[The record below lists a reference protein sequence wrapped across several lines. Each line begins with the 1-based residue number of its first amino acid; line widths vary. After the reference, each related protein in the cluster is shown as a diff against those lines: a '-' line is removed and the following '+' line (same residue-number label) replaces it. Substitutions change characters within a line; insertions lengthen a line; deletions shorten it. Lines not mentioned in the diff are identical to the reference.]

1 MLDKTFLEIKVECL
15 NMIKEKT
22 YLTREDMIELDKKLK
37 LIPITFDYMF
47 KGIFIDDLDLLKDF
61 ILSQLDINI
70 NPKEC
75 KIRLLNNELPK
86 ENKKEY
92 KKSVDLYVAI
102 DNNIFVEIE
111 INREPFEDVKLR
123 NYLYSDKLYTLLLEQ
138 GEDIGELK
146 NKKFI
151 QINLNAK
158 EKNIM
163 YGEEIIVPYGLKSK
177 QVYID
182 NKYTILKFL
191 EYYRNLFYNG
201 VRLSY
206 SEMWLVSFTARNFT
220 ELYDLTGYIMNDEK
234 RDKYL
239 RKVIKLSKDN
249 FILHEWQKEKMEA
262 LVESER
268 RRNALRE
275 GREQGVEQTQVEFVT
290 NMLKKNLDIELISE
304 ISKLSEEEIMKIKE
318 SL

>member
-1 MLDKTFLEIKVECL
+1 MV
-15 NMIKEKT
+15 KEKA

-37 LIPITFDYMF
+37 LIPITFDYIF
-47 KGIFIDDLDLLKDF
+47 KSIFIDNLDLLKDF

-158 EKNIM
+158 EKNNM

-275 GREQGVEQTQVEFVT
+275 GHKQGIEEKQIDVATK
-290 NMLKKNLDIELISE
+290 MLKENLDIELISK
-304 ISKLSEEEIMKIKE
+304 ISGLTEEGIMKIKE

>member
-1 MLDKTFLEIKVECL
+1 
-15 NMIKEKT
+15 MIKEKT

-47 KGIFIDDLDLLKDF
+47 KSIFIDDLDLLKEF
-61 ILSQLDINI
+61 ILSQLDINV
-70 NPKEC
+70 NPNDC

-92 KKSVDLYVAI
+92 KKSVDLYVSI

-123 NYLYSDKLYTLLLEQ
+123 NYLYSNKLYTMLLEQ
-138 GEDIGELK
+138 GEDISELN

-201 VRLSY
+201 VRLNY
-206 SEMWLVSFTARNFT
+206 SEMWLVSFTARNFL
-220 ELYDLTGYIMNDEK
+220 ELYDLTSHIMNNEI
-234 RDKYL
+234 REKYL
-239 RKVIKLSKDN
+239 RKVIKMCSDN
-249 FILHEWQKEKMEA
+249 FVLHEWEKEKMEA

-275 GREQGVEQTQVEFVT
+275 GKEEIVK
-290 NMLKKNLDIELISE
+290 NMLKENYDLKEIVK
-304 ISKLSEEEIMKIKE
+304 ISKLTEEEIIKIKE
-318 SL
+318 TL

>member
-1 MLDKTFLEIKVECL
+1 MV
-15 NMIKEKT
+15 KEKD

-47 KGIFIDDLDLLKDF
+47 KSIFIDDLDLLKEF
-61 ILSQLDINI
+61 ILSQLDINV
-70 NPKEC
+70 NPNDC

-92 KKSVDLYVAI
+92 RKSVDLYVSI

-123 NYLYSDKLYTLLLEQ
+123 NYLYSNKLYTMLLEQ
-138 GEDIGELK
+138 GEDISELN

-201 VRLSY
+201 VRLNY
-206 SEMWLVSFTARNFT
+206 SEMWLVSFTARNFE
-220 ELYDLTGYIMNDEK
+220 ELYDLTSHIMNNEI
-234 RDKYL
+234 RERYL
-239 RKVIKLSKDN
+239 RKVIKMCKDN
-249 FILHEWQKEKMEA
+249 FVLHEWQKEKMEA

-275 GREQGVEQTQVEFVT
+275 GREEGVEQNKIEVATS
-290 NMLKKNLDIELISE
+290 MLKKNLDIKLISE
-304 ISKLSEEEIMKIKE
+304 ISKLTEEEIMKIKDA
-318 SL
+318 L